1 MNAPLGKYFA
11 FHSCCRSVSIL
22 YIEADDGVFTT
33 FQRLNTFLMI
43 QDPVSTT
50 VYLFT
55 QKSFIKGEQN

>member
-1 MNAPLGKYFA
+1 MLPWVN
-11 FHSCCRSVSIL
+11 IL
-22 YIEADDGVFTT
+22 LFTLAVGLCPSYIEADDGVFTT
-33 FQRLNTFLMI
+33 IQRLNTFLMI